1 MASRP
6 PLVAVPCRNSISS
19 CPLSIDHTHK
29 YHRRP
34 TRDQGVTVQMKHETM
49 SSQSETE
56 DAETAGDAAGD
67 TAGDTA
73 ETAVDPT
80 ADEMAAA
87 EAIADEPGEEPAGAT
102 PPDGDGAAPEEPGQV
117 PSFLREIARAMQAA
131 VDRERGRITAEE
143 TTSSLD
149 AHVQKVRVRAATEA
163 ADLKRLASRTST
175 RSERGR
181 RPRPSA
187 SASRRRAGSARAGR
201 ILGRHLRQHE
211 ALVDREISG
220 ASEAFERNIA
230 PSWTGSWA
238 RVSGKRRREIARL
251 VELLPEPPNVD
262 DVAAAA
268 RAHAFAQL
276 SRSEA
281 AADAESAG
289 PDVVGVMDPGVVGAS
304 AESTTVASD
313 LDDLGRSRRR
323 SPRRPSL
330 AELDIPL
337 GLVVFIAVL
346 AIMMVVVLTGQGR
359 AG

>member
-1 MASRP
+1 MGFW
-6 PLVAVPCRNSISS
+6 
-19 CPLSIDHTHK
+19 
-29 YHRRP
+29 Y
-34 TRDQGVTVQMKHETM
+34 QMKHETM

-56 DAETAGDAAGD
+56 EAETAGDAV
-67 TAGDTA
+67 
-73 ETAVDPT
+73 ETAADT
-80 ADEMAAA
+80 TGDEMAT
-87 EAIADEPGEEPAGAT
+87 ADAPADSTGEEPAVAS
-102 PPDGDGAAPEEPGQV
+102 PDGDRAEPEEPGQV

-131 VDRERGRITAEE
+131 IDRERGRITAE

-163 ADLKRLASRTST
+163 ADLKRLAKQDVDEIRAWSAAEAERLRLETESRV
-175 RSERGR
+175 GAR
-181 RPRPSA
+181 RED
-187 SASRRRAGSARAGR
+187 
-201 ILGRHLRQHE
+201 LGRHLRQHE

-220 ASEAFERNIA
+220 ASEAFEEYRA
-230 PSWTGSWA
+230 ELDRFVSRVAGERQPS
-238 RVSGKRRREIARL
+238 EIARL
-251 VELLPEPPNVD
+251 VELLPEPPHVD

-289 PDVVGVMDPGVVGAS
+289 PDVVGVMDPGIVGPS
-304 AESTTVASD
+304 AASTTAASD
-313 LDDLGRSRRR
+313 LVDVGRSRRR
-323 SPRRPSL
+323 PPRRPSI
-330 AELDIPL
+330 AELEIPL

>member
-1 MASRP
+1 MGFW
-6 PLVAVPCRNSISS
+6 
-19 CPLSIDHTHK
+19 
-29 YHRRP
+29 Y
-34 TRDQGVTVQMKHETM
+34 QMKHETM

-56 DAETAGDAAGD
+56 EAE

-73 ETAVDPT
+73 ETGADTTAGEKTAGEMAT
-80 ADEMAAA
+80 ADAP
-87 EAIADEPGEEPAGAT
+87 ADSTGEEPAVAS
-102 PPDGDGAAPEEPGQV
+102 PDGDRAEPEEPGQV

-131 VDRERGRITAEE
+131 IDRERGRITAE

-163 ADLKRLASRTST
+163 ADLKRLAKQDVDEIRAWSAAEAERLRLETESRV
-175 RSERGR
+175 GAR
-181 RPRPSA
+181 RED
-187 SASRRRAGSARAGR
+187 
-201 ILGRHLRQHE
+201 LGRHLRQHE

-220 ASEAFERNIA
+220 ASEAFEEYRA
-230 PSWTGSWA
+230 ELDRFVSRVAGERQPS
-238 RVSGKRRREIARL
+238 EIARL
-251 VELLPEPPNVD
+251 VELLPEPPHVD

-289 PDVVGVMDPGVVGAS
+289 PDVVGVMDPGVVGPS
-304 AESTTVASD
+304 AASTTAASD
-313 LDDLGRSRRR
+313 LANVGRSRRR
-323 SPRRPSL
+323 SPRRPSI

-346 AIMMVVVLTGQGR
+346 AIMMVVMLTGQGR
-359 AG
+359 AA